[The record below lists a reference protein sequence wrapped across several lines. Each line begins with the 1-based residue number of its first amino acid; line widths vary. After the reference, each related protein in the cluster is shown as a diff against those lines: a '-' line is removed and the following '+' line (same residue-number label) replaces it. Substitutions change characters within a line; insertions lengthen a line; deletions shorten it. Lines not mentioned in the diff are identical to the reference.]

1 MADLK
6 GIRVAILASDGVE
19 QSELTE
25 PQKFLQQLGA
35 EVQVLSPDGE
45 AIQAMQHDEKT
56 GKIPAQGSIE
66 QARSR
71 EYDAVLLPGG
81 ALNSDKLRMNQGAR
95 RFVKEMDGAQKPV
108 AAICHAPWLLISAG
122 LVKGRSMTSYSTIQD
137 DLRTKRRMPGHFD
150 CDKSPVRIQ
159 RCLATGQA
167 MVTLLE
173 SGLTEASAQQYQRG
187 IRFLLNTQ
195 AKMDPG
201 TFAGARFRSSR
212 ISNLVIRTV
221 TTSGSRPP
229 QATGRQWLCYLD

>member
-1 MADLK
+1 VADLK

-35 EVQVLSPDGE
+35 EVKVLSPDGE

-66 QARSR
+66 QARPR

-122 LVKGRSMTSYSTIQD
+122 LVKGRSMTSYSTLQD
-137 DLRTKRRMPGHFD
+137 DLR
-150 CDKSPVRIQ
+150 
-159 RCLATGQA
+159 
-167 MVTLLE
+167 
-173 SGLTEASAQQYQRG
+173 
-187 IRFLLNTQ
+187 N
-195 AKMDPG
+195 
-201 TFAGARFRSSR
+201 AGASWTNDAVVRDQNWVTSR
-212 ISNLVIRTV
+212 QPSDIPAFNRVMAELFAAAR
-221 TTSGSRPP
+221 GK
-229 QATGRQWLCYLD
+229 QAA